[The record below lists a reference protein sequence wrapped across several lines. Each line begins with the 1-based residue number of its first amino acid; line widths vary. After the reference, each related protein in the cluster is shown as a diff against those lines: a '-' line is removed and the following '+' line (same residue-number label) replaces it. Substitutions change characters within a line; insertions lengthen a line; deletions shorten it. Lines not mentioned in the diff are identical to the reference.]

1 MASLLCAHC
10 TRRIYLRARQVPPVT
25 GLCVP
30 CGQRDAARRSAQQA
44 WLRFRDRLFGP
55 AAEAPRAAPLR
66 PLADLRHLL
75 R

>member
-1 MASLLCAHC
+1 
-10 TRRIYLRARQVPPVT
+10 
-25 GLCVP
+25 VP